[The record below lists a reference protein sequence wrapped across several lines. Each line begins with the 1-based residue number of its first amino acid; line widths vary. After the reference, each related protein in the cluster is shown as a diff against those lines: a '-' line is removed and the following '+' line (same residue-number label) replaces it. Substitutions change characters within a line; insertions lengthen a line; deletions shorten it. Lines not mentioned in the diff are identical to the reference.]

1 MAKVLEIAAIL
12 VEAGLLIALIIR
24 LRKIRG
30 IYRIERE
37 RQPYPIDALRIAFA
51 STMGRRLGAMVFGE
65 VAVLWYAL
73 AGWRG
78 RGRASQPGKPFPGH
92 RRNAYPAILGA
103 VMMAVVVETAVLH
116 LLVSLWVGWVA
127 WILTGLSVYS
137 LIWLLGDF
145 QAARLNP
152 SLLTE
157 SHLHLRTGL
166 RWQADLAWMEII
178 GIHGDPPPEKHVKM
192 TLFGAP
198 EFWIE
203 CSDPTVVRGFFGI
216 ERHVRFIGLGVDDPE
231 GFRREIQRCIQ
242 KSGAMRPPPKPVQ
255 M

>member
-1 MAKVLEIAAIL
+1 LAEVLEVAAIL
-12 VEAGLLIALIIR
+12 VEGGLLVALILR
-24 LRKIRG
+24 LRKTRR
-30 IYRIERE
+30 IYRIEKE
-37 RQPYPIDALRIAFA
+37 RQPYPIDALRIALA
-51 STMGRRLGAMVFGE
+51 STMGRRLGAMIFGE

-73 AGWRG
+73 AGWR
-78 RGRASQPGKPFPGH
+78 RRARASQPGKPFPGH

-103 VMMAVVVETAVLH
+103 LMMAVVVETVVIH
-116 LLVSLWVGWVA
+116 LLVSLWLGWVA
-127 WILTGLSVYS
+127 WTFTALSLYS
-137 LIWLLGDF
+137 LVWLFGDF
-145 QAARLNP
+145 QAARFNP
-152 SLLTE
+152 SLLRG

-166 RWQADLAWMEII
+166 RWQADLAWTEII

-231 GFRREIQRCIQ
+231 EFRREIQRCIQ
-242 KSGAMRPPPKPVQ
+242 RVGP
-255 M
+255 